1 MKKFTITVEPTMY
14 FTQDGMGG
22 CVFFNETDDGVEFDM
37 TWGELIEKEF
47 EMQTIP
53 HEESDL
59 ITLDAVQEVH
69 ELVTAFENA
78 AKKMRERLT
87 SCLVLDRQA
96 WLDANDGKFNQ
107 ENRDEFLKYFSS
119 DMVED

>member
-1 MKKFTITVEPTMY
+1 
-14 FTQDGMGG
+14 
-22 CVFFNETDDGVEFDM
+22 
-37 TWGELIEKEF
+37 
-47 EMQTIP
+47 MQTIP